1 MRLINTTTLTLQSF
15 MLPAPQLPSYAIL
28 SHTWYPSPDDEVTF
42 QDFTLLPRH
51 ELEKK
56 RGYAKISQTCQR
68 AKKSGIKW
76 AWVDTCCIDKT
87 SSAELTEAI
96 NSMFA
101 WYKGATVCFAFLE
114 DLEPVPGTAR
124 GSGTGR
130 RLGLG
135 VPQGQNGQNGQNGP
149 GQSEGRLSV
158 SDDGGSNVGSNVSA
172 ATGSRMGST
181 TSSTH
186 IQAGRMEH
194 LSHEEKV
201 RRFGACRWFTRG
213 WTLQE
218 LIAPSKMGF
227 YNSKWEF
234 VGEKPALKQVLAEIT
249 QISESVLENSAL
261 LPTIPVAQRMSWASS
276 RVTTRP
282 EDMAY
287 CLLGIFDVQ
296 SPLMYGEG
304 EKAFIRLQEEIVK
317 ETNDFSIFAWK
328 TGKGSGTQHQKHW
341 GILAPSPKEFAGS
354 RDIEVWGN
362 PLYNAECYVTGKG
375 LRFTPAPGGGGLL
388 RSGSSRFKGTEGTYL
403 LDLGCYHR
411 SEKGKAIGVFLQQH
425 GSDLYCR
432 VVPES
437 LPSWSTGLGVP
448 QPPLTK
454 NRTFYVTKTVSQVAS
469 TMLGSSHRWAFNLS
483 QVFTAMA
490 GIKYLPQQSQF
501 QPEESWD
508 PERRLFLSQQSRNF
522 SCCAV
527 FVTTRRD
534 GLGALRILVWCQLH
548 LVDGVEEEAQASV
561 KVEFDPPT
569 EGKTDSDGFV
579 KCKGKVVRES
589 YEGQPV
595 FRVEVEATTSKFR
608 ALPTMMSFRGTNAS
622 MNKMARAQQMKHY
635 EKVAA
640 AAEGRERYFNAEA
653 ASMSSTMVGSLE
665 TPGDDLEASQ
675 EALEEQERIRK
686 ELDKQKSANKARI
699 AREKKKAK
707 ELADIQARKKKGLPL
722 VDVHPS
728 QDTISRF
735 IRKGD
740 GNTAPK
746 RDSSGNVKGKSSE
759 EPIRTVYPE
768 RDSSN
773 KNIPGERDEVV
784 GSPRK
789 RPRLGEDSPPKR
801 QDAVTIPDKGNTELV
816 EDKSKKQR
824 PRNTPEH
831 ASDNGQ
837 PRPGD
842 ENNMAATSHNTPQGE
857 DKRGEVPPN
866 KANSQSKSQE
876 RTTTIT
882 DKENMP
888 RVEGKTES
896 TSQRS
901 SQLRRAGKEGSQSN
915 GRTSSRAIS
924 SMNRIQTP
932 EEVVMVPLPNLTR
945 LQPDRHLEDMGLS
958 RSRANKEVLRPKEQE
973 VPPPKPAPARK
984 VIKPL
989 PTGMRP
995 RSPLGET
1002 DGNRSTPPKPTKE
1015 TVSAQGYLE
1024 PELANKE
1031 KQPQVPKENF
1041 QLKPRESTPKPS
1053 VFAPQYRPI
1062 GPPAFVPQH
1071 PSPGPPRFKKPLARP
1086 SSGAIQKPK
1095 FLQRNNLQTAASR
1108 ASLSS
1113 NIGKPAVTS
1122 SDTPPSSTQL
1132 FVMSHLDDLLPSPS
1146 QELRELEGD
1155 AQPTPISRPPA
1166 FKTFSNKQPQ
1176 IPARFSKSP
1185 VASGPRR
1192 FVRQTSHVQIAPPR
1206 PRMQEVKPVED
1217 DFFSFLSTQDLLFS
1231 SQDIRELES
1240 DTPCKVNNR
1249 TERFEPPSKQPP
1261 KKASSSPSLIINKG
1275 HRLSGTASAT
1285 PAPNAV
1291 SGPASGKL
1299 AERVPT
1305 PSKQSSMDSVASNH
1319 QATSTAS
1326 KARPASIPSST
1337 TRGPKTISD
1346 STSENQAE
1354 RISNASIPSPWLRAS
1369 ATSTPKLSPVI
1380 GGQEQAKISN
1390 PSLPIASGAT
1400 PPAPKPVP
1408 PARSPSPQRFF
1419 GSSGVGIQILLA
1431 MAESEKTFKEDE
1443 ERRQE
1448 KARRE
1453 RLIKERCK
1461 RVAEQKA
1468 KKAAEEKRKKAYEER
1483 AKVMERLRRQGE
1495 EIAQLKIPSARRA
1508 DSPAAGA
1515 VPAQRPLTQ
1524 AKQMPGQSIKH
1535 LIPSIS
1541 KVKRPPGEWMPAQR
1555 RSIAKPV
1562 VQANHP
1568 QQLPPP
1574 NSYVQD
1580 RAQHPPQQAPQ
1591 VTKTSTAPKPKSSIA
1606 GQNQIQQAMEVV
1618 PTSSQ
1623 ETDYEDGDLDGL
1635 GELGMGLTQ
1644 FLGPDKDLSWL
1655 DDDDDDF

>member
-1 MRLINTTTLTLQSF
+1 MQGLISRDDA
-15 MLPAPQLPSYAIL
+15 PASKPQAMTSKQA
-28 SHTWYPSPDDEVTF
+28 
-42 QDFTLLPRH
+42 
-51 ELEKK
+51 KK
-56 RGYAKISQTCQR
+56 R
-68 AKKSGIKW
+68 
-76 AWVDTCCIDKT
+76 
-87 SSAELTEAI
+87 
-96 NSMFA
+96 
-101 WYKGATVCFAFLE
+101 YK
-114 DLEPVPGTAR
+114 
-124 GSGTGR
+124 
-130 RLGLG
+130 
-135 VPQGQNGQNGQNGP
+135 
-149 GQSEGRLSV
+149 
-158 SDDGGSNVGSNVSA
+158 
-172 ATGSRMGST
+172 
-181 TSSTH
+181 
-186 IQAGRMEH
+186 
-194 LSHEEKV
+194 
-201 RRFGACRWFTRG
+201 
-213 WTLQE
+213 
-218 LIAPSKMGF
+218 
-227 YNSKWEF
+227 
-234 VGEKPALKQVLAEIT
+234 
-249 QISESVLENSAL
+249 
-261 LPTIPVAQRMSWASS
+261 
-276 RVTTRP
+276 
-282 EDMAY
+282 
-287 CLLGIFDVQ
+287 
-296 SPLMYGEG
+296 
-304 EKAFIRLQEEIVK
+304 
-317 ETNDFSIFAWK
+317 
-328 TGKGSGTQHQKHW
+328 
-341 GILAPSPKEFAGS
+341 
-354 RDIEVWGN
+354 
-362 PLYNAECYVTGKG
+362 
-375 LRFTPAPGGGGLL
+375 
-388 RSGSSRFKGTEGTYL
+388 
-403 LDLGCYHR
+403 
-411 SEKGKAIGVFLQQH
+411 
-425 GSDLYCR
+425 
-432 VVPES
+432 
-437 LPSWSTGLGVP
+437 
-448 QPPLTK
+448 
-454 NRTFYVTKTVSQVAS
+454 
-469 TMLGSSHRWAFNLS
+469 
-483 QVFTAMA
+483 
-490 GIKYLPQQSQF
+490 
-501 QPEESWD
+501 
-508 PERRLFLSQQSRNF
+508 
-522 SCCAV
+522 
-527 FVTTRRD
+527 
-534 GLGALRILVWCQLH
+534 
-548 LVDGVEEEAQASV
+548 
-561 KVEFDPPT
+561 
-569 EGKTDSDGFV
+569 
-579 KCKGKVVRES
+579 
-589 YEGQPV
+589 
-595 FRVEVEATTSKFR
+595 EATKGPKLSK
-608 ALPTMMSFRGTNAS
+608 
-622 MNKMARAQQMKHY
+622 
-635 EKVAA
+635 
-640 AAEGRERYFNAEA
+640 AEQRRIE
-653 ASMSSTMVGSLE
+653 
-665 TPGDDLEASQ
+665 
-675 EALEEQERIRK
+675 LEEQERIRK

-789 RPRLGEDSPPKR
+789 RPRLDEDSPPKR

-932 EEVVMVPLPNLTR
+932 EEVVMVPLPKPTR

-1015 TVSAQGYLE
+1015 TVSAQDYQE

-1031 KQPQVPKENF
+1031 KQPQVPKENS
-1041 QLKPRESTPKPS
+1041 QMKPRESTPKPS
-1053 VFAPQYRPI
+1053 VLHSAVGPCKPIPSPQPHPSPMPPPRPPVSARQPSHASRPNPPVPQQPAGAPANTPKMPSTSNNSNKFAPQYRPI

-1146 QELRELEGD
+1146 QELRELEGG
-1155 AQPTPISRPPA
+1155 AQPTPISQPPV

-1176 IPARFSKSP
+1176 IPATFSKSP

-1206 PRMQEVKPVED
+1206 PRMQVKPVED

-1261 KKASSSPSLIINKG
+1261 KKASSSPSLITNKG

-1291 SGPASGKL
+1291 SGPASGKP

-1354 RISNASIPSPWLRAS
+1354 RISNASIPSPRLRAS

-1390 PSLPIASGAT
+1390 PSLPTASGAT
-1400 PPAPKPVP
+1400 PPAPKPAP

-1461 RVAEQKA
+1461 RVAEQRA
-1468 KKAAEEKRKKAYEER
+1468 KNAAEEKRKKADEER